1 MFPPASRPVRASFS
15 VRLRP
20 GASAA
25 LAACL
30 ATLSLS
36 PNVSAQTVASP
47 TDRRLDTVFVTGT
60 RTPTRIDQSLAEV
73 SIIDRAQI
81 ERATDR
87 TLAELLSQQSGVQF
101 SSNGG
106 AGKSSSV
113 YLRGL
118 EARHTLLLIDGVR
131 YGSATLGT
139 PAWENIP
146 LDSIER
152 IEIVRGPLSGLYGS
166 DAVGGVIQI
175 FTRQGVPGLRPQAS
189 VSGGTHR
196 SGQLSGGLQF
206 GQGAFDGAVQ
216 LTRNT
221 TQGLSATNPRVP
233 FGSYNADDDG
243 FRQTSGTA
251 RLGWRFA
258 EGWRADINTL
268 VSKGETQIDDG
279 PGADARAGLR
289 TQVIGLQVRGPVR
302 PGWTTAVRLSRSK
315 DEYESLSSASTF
327 STLGTIATVQQQL
340 GWENAVDTP
349 LGSALLLAETLR
361 QTVSRPGAPF
371 AVSERTI
378 DGVAAGLNGRAGV
391 HTWQGNLRH
400 DRNSQFGGQTTGSL
414 AYGHDLTPAWRAAAS
429 YGTSFVAPSF
439 NQLYFPGFGN
449 PNLLPEEGRHTE
461 LSLHWAGAA
470 QQLRMAYVDNRIRGY
485 ISSGPAP
492 TNIPRTRID
501 GYTLSYDAQWAAWTV
516 AVSLDRLDPRN
527 DTAGTANFGRQ
538 LPRRSKD
545 SLKLAADTALGAWRV
560 GATAAAFGERYDDAA
575 NTRRVGGFA
584 TMDLH
589 ADWRFAREWSLG
601 LKLNNA
607 GGKAYETVYGYNQPG
622 RDGRVTLRYSG
633 L

>member
-1 MFPPASRPVRASFS
+1 M
-15 VRLRP
+15 RLRP

-25 LAACL
+25 LAVCL
-30 ATLSLS
+30 TAFCFS
-36 PNVSAQTVASP
+36 PIVSAQTSDVLS
-47 TDRRLDTVFVTGT
+47 DRRFDTVVVTGT
-60 RTPTRIDQSLAEV
+60 RTATRIDQSLAEV
-73 SIIDRAQI
+73 SVIDRAQI
-81 ERATDR
+81 EQASGR
-87 TLAELLSQQSGVQF
+87 TLAELLGQQSGVQF
-101 SSNGG
+101 SANGG
-106 AGKSSSV
+106 AGKSSAV

-175 FTRQGVPGLRPQAS
+175 FTRLGLPGLRPQAS
-189 VSGGTHR
+189 VSAGTHR
-196 SGQLSGGLQF
+196 SGHLSGGLQF
-206 GQGAFDGAVQ
+206 GQGAFDGALQ
-216 LTRNT
+216 LARNT
-221 TQGLSATNPRVP
+221 TQGFSATNPRVP
-233 FGSYNADDDG
+233 FGNFNPDDDG
-243 FRQTSGTA
+243 FRQTSGSA

-258 EGWRADINTL
+258 EAWRADL
-268 VSKGETQIDDG
+268 SSLASKGETQIDDG
-279 PGADARAGLR
+279 PAADARAGLR

-302 PGWTTAVRLSRSK
+302 PGWTTAVRVSRSK
-315 DEYESLSSASTF
+315 DEYETLSSASVF
-327 STLGTIATVQQQL
+327 GTLGTIATVQQQL
-340 GWENAVDTP
+340 GWENTVDTP

-371 AVSERTI
+371 AVSERSI

-414 AYGHDLTPAWRAAAS
+414 GYGHDLTPAWRAGAS

-449 PNLLPEEGRHTE
+449 PNLLPEEGRHAE
-461 LSLHWAGAA
+461 LSLRWAGTA

-516 AVSLDRLDPRN
+516 AASLDRLDPRN

-545 SLKLAADTALGAWRV
+545 SLKLAADTVLGSWRV

-584 TMDLH
+584 TLDLY
-589 ADWRFAREWSLG
+589 ADWRLAREWTLS

-607 GGKAYETVYGYNQPG
+607 GGKVYETVYGYNQPG
-622 RDGRVTLRYSG
+622 REGRVTLRYSG
-633 L
+633 M

>member
-1 MFPPASRPVRASFS
+1 MSVRLFRPVRA
-15 VRLRP
+15 VAPARLRP
-20 GASAA
+20 GACAA
-25 LAACL
+25 LVACL
-30 ATLSLS
+30 TPFCFS
-36 PNVSAQTVASP
+36 PAVSAQTADLATS
-47 TDRRLDTVFVTGT
+47 RRLDTVVVTGT

-73 SIIDRAQI
+73 SVIDRTQI
-81 ERATDR
+81 EQASGR
-87 TLAELLSQQSGVQF
+87 TLAELLGQQSGVQF

-106 AGKSSSV
+106 AGKASSV

-175 FTRQGVPGLRPQAS
+175 FTRAAVQGLRTQAA
-189 VSGGTHR
+189 VAAGTNR

-206 GQGAFDGAVQ
+206 GQGAFDGALQ
-216 LTRNT
+216 LTRST
-221 TQGLSATNPRVP
+221 TQGFSATNARLPS
-233 FGSYNADDDG
+233 GSFNPDDDG
-243 FRQTSGTA
+243 FRQSSGTA

-268 VSKGETQIDDG
+268 ASNGETQLDDG

-289 TQVIGLQVRGPVR
+289 SQVIGLQVRGTVR
-302 PGWTTAVRLSRSK
+302 PAWATAIRLSRSK
-315 DEYESLSSASTF
+315 DEYETLSSASAF
-327 STLGTIATVQQQL
+327 STLGTIATVQQQV
-340 GWENAVDTP
+340 GWENTVETP
-349 LGSALLLAETLR
+349 LGRALLLAESLR

-371 AVSERTI
+371 AVSERSI

-391 HTWQGNLRH
+391 HTWQGNLRR

-414 AYGHDLTPAWRAAAS
+414 GYGHDLTPAWRAGAS

-449 PNLLPEEGRHTE
+449 PNLLPEEGWHAE
-461 LSLHWAGAA
+461 LSLRWADAA
-470 QQLRMAYVDNRIRGY
+470 QQLRLAYVDNRIRGY

-501 GYTLSYDAQWAAWTV
+501 GYSLRYDAQWAAWTV
-516 AVSLDRLDPRN
+516 AASLDRLDPRN

-538 LPRRSKD
+538 LPRRAKD
-545 SLKLAADTALGAWRV
+545 SLKLAADTGLGDWRI
-560 GATAAAFGERYDDAA
+560 GATLAAFGARYDNAA
-575 NTRRVGGFA
+575 NTTRVGGFG
-584 TMDLH
+584 TLDLH
-589 ADWRFAREWSLG
+589 ADWRLAREWTLG
-601 LKLNNA
+601 LTLNNA
-607 GGKAYETVYGYNQPG
+607 GGKVYETVYGYNQPG
-622 RDGRVTLRYSG
+622 REGRVTLRYSG